1 MIYHVIRATKGVQ
14 ASLIVRAK
22 VSHGHVAEATSS
34 NTELETVVQQLL
46 RNMLRG
52 WTESLLTVSAYPCAL
67 FKALLAL
74 LRFFSFVELV
84 ASSQNC

>member
-1 MIYHVIRATKGVQ
+1 MIYHVIRGTKGVQ

-22 VSHGHVAEATSS
+22 VSHGHVAEAASS

-46 RNMLRG
+46 GNVLRG
-52 WTESLLTVSAYPCAL
+52 WTESLLTISADPGAL

-84 ASSQNC
+84 ASSQDC